1 MKSTLLTAA
10 IVFFLTSPVSLL
22 AVEVMPVDVDSI
34 TQQTVAETRPDADMT
49 VTESTEQQAVAGML
63 SEIAVTT
70 AGSVEPQVLSE
81 IPADVAAPAT
91 PGQPCPMHGMGKMR
105 KGMMGQGGK
114 GPGCMKQ
121 GCGHGGK
128 GQQDRHQQVVRRLDM
143 IEARIAKIEVMLE
156 SLMQR

>member
-1 MKSTLLTAA
+1 
-10 IVFFLTSPVSLL
+10 
-22 AVEVMPVDVDSI
+22 
-34 TQQTVAETRPDADMT
+34 
-49 VTESTEQQAVAGML
+49 
-63 SEIAVTT
+63 
-70 AGSVEPQVLSE
+70 
-81 IPADVAAPAT
+81 
-91 PGQPCPMHGMGKMR
+91 MHGMGKMR